1 MNNAKLSILGQVVNS
16 VTLSQET
23 SVTLAVNFILI
34 FPGSLLT
41 DIPFELALKI
51 NVRKLNLHLN
61 FAALLIHESSLIQ
74 FNVNG
79 FVNKRQ
85 NYFQQIK

>member
-1 MNNAKLSILGQVVNS
+1 MNNAKLSIGEALKIRYQYFQSMQSFENAFRQFYFV
-16 VTLSQET
+16 
-23 SVTLAVNFILI
+23 F
-34 FPGSLLT
+34 FRF
-41 DIPFELALKI
+41 IPFELALKI
-51 NVRKLNLHLN
+51 NVRELNLHLN
-61 FAALLIHESSLIQ
+61 LAALLTHESSLIY